1 MIKAKLM
8 NLLEKIDMFY
18 KMAQKLEEAP
28 PGNDPIENTK
38 ESSKRASIK
47 DRMAKFTKLAKRS

>member
-1 MIKAKLM
+1 M

-28 PGNDPIENTK
+28 LDNDPIENTK
-38 ESSKRASIK
+38 ESSKHTSIK
-47 DRMAKFTKLAKRS
+47 DRMAKFSKLAKRS

>member
-1 MIKAKLM
+1 M

-28 PGNDPIENTK
+28 LDSNPIENTK
-38 ESSKRASIK
+38 ESLKTASVK
-47 DRMAKFTKLAKRS
+47 ERLAKLTKLAKRS